1 MMLIETMHRKPMHHR
16 FQLHLNNIKAVV
28 GYVRTSNPAED
39 MLKTVL
45 LFPPK
50 CGDSPFQAVNLNDDN
65 IKKTYKL
72 HKMKLTLRTFPSD
85 FP

>member
-1 MMLIETMHRKPMHHR
+1 MMLIENMRRKTIHHR

-28 GYVRTSNPAED
+28 GYVRTSNPPED

-50 CGDSPFQAVNLNDDN
+50 CGNSPFQAVNLNDDN
-65 IKKTYKL
+65 IKKTHKP

-85 FP
+85 LP